1 MKWTFIF
8 RKKNILR
15 YAIEQAMSK
24 CYILIGIFQDI
35 VEGGLKGMYM
45 RIYFFVLTT
54 IHLSNAIPDRCNNL
68 CIEGGQSCRQYSRTI
83 IVRKS
88 LHTIYLYVYYAVHS
102 RLKIV

>member
-35 VEGGLKGMYM
+35 VEGLKGMYM
-45 RIYFFVLTT
+45 RIYFL
-54 IHLSNAIPDRCNNL
+54 
-68 CIEGGQSCRQYSRTI
+68 YSLL
-83 IVRKS
+83 VY
-88 LHTIYLYVYYAVHS
+88 IYLTRPPTDVIIYV
-102 RLKIV
+102 LKADRVVDSIVVLL